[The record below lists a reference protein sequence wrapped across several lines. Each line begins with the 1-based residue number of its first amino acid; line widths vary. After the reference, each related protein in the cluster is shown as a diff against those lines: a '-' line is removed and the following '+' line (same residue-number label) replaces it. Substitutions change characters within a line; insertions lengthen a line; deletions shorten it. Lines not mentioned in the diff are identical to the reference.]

1 MFAGQGDFKRKGP
14 DAMRLG
20 LIPRIMM
27 AASFAVLMGADP
39 GPRGGL
45 AAAVGARAALTSA
58 SPDIPE
64 GWLSVVTANIR
75 RSEYHFSPAGDGA
88 WSAPNR
94 AHDLRAEVG
103 EESLRL
109 TRRTVD
115 PSDPRAWEL
124 TLRLSRFGRED
135 RMEAPGP
142 ARLVVVGNRAEIRRD
157 GVGLVE
163 WYLNGEAGLEQGFEI
178 GAPPAGQDGP
188 VFVEMEIPDHL
199 ATRMEDGGG
208 TVVIATTFGRPILRY
223 GGLQAW
229 DAAGRAL
236 PSSMDLRPGTL
247 RLRVEDRGATYPI
260 TIDPLLTNSD
270 WTAEGD
276 QGGARLG
283 ISVASAG
290 DVNGDGFGDVI
301 VGAYLYDGGEVNE
314 GKVFVYHGSALGLSI
329 SADWTAESNQA
340 SAQFGQAVASAGNV
354 NGDCCDDIIVGA
366 PFYDIAVAGDDRGV
380 VLVWHG
386 SLAGL
391 GDAGTPANADWG
403 AESGQNSSQFG
414 LSVASAGDVDADG
427 FDEVLVGA
435 PLYETPAAGTDD
447 EGRAFLYRGLAGGLT
462 PAPVWIAESNQAGAQ
477 FGYSVASA
485 GKVDFGPFADILIG
499 APLFDVVVGD
509 NKGAAFLWEG
519 SAGGPAVPG
528 IPGTA
533 SWSAVGDDGDRYG
546 WSVASAGDV
555 NGDGF
560 GDVIVGAPQADV
572 PDAETNEGRAFVY
585 LGAPGGLVLAAPA
598 AWTAESNQPNA
609 QLGYSVAS
617 AGDVDDDG
625 YADVILG
632 APFYDDALG
641 ANSGQAFLWHGSAA
655 DLGADGTPAN
665 AHWSGTVQ
673 AGSQFGISVASA
685 GDVNGDDNADVIV
698 GASLYDDP
706 DLSEGGAFLY
716 LGFDPPLY
724 LEFGPPGDPRRVEAV
739 VTAYSSVGYMP
750 ASQYAVSGS
759 ATVKMGNCAVPADC
773 TRSFSFAALTV
784 THDPA
789 DTALNGQPAFR
800 VVGGVATVSVPLDP
814 IIFPDADDLEIALHS
829 FTLDPSGAASA
840 PAVAGPPRFGM
851 WLKLPDSLTSS
862 DGEDLPFPPVPLE
875 QDLDFTVSITPD
887 PALFWL
893 APKDYP
899 LQIKPQAG
907 TSVALTRNRAEL
919 GLSDLV
925 YVGKERGEEVAPG
938 QTRCDVSGACGTVDE
953 ANDGIF
959 GLGWG
964 VNLPATPYFV
974 RNGLRATLSSAPAGA
989 TYALLF
995 PAGAHISL
1003 NAGSTIEL
1011 TDSEPGGGS
1020 LAGFLTLA
1028 LHTGD
1033 VLTEGGGLDG
1043 YLIKDDC
1050 TGEKVVTLAFSG
1062 ATLLPGGELRI
1073 PPPGLSGLSELFWG
1087 DTGNWDDPDRRDPRG
1102 FFAGGLGPDSLSF
1115 FAPGTVA
1122 RIGVTGPTV
1131 QDHLL
1136 AEQGGGPTDQ
1146 PGIYAGLNIDLTA
1159 AAGTVGIDTTCPPPD
1174 PPASPH
1180 SFTASSNRTRLY
1192 VRRSGVSGIADAGT
1206 FTPPGVDFPY
1216 MGYQMTLGRFGASIL
1231 DNIPSTSGSG
1241 LIVNSVVIPSP
1252 SDVQFTFS
1260 SPASLDGCANL
1271 GETGLG
1277 EMANAGIPDV
1287 LACWQAD
1294 IIPRAARLDVAD
1306 CAGGP
1311 CSPVIPANCPD
1322 LSCEQLRYLRVSADA
1337 PLDLQSELLGVPDPP
1352 PPPSSNLFES
1362 MVPMDFTP
1370 EPEGPLACSDII
1382 LTGNEGS
1389 IRNKLE
1395 KDHGFDIDLMHA
1407 SLEPR
1412 NPACV
1417 GAAAGGGAGPAP
1429 EVVDADTPRYDVTG
1443 EVLVP
1448 FYDAP
1453 DGCIR
1458 VTQGGGVE
1466 TLSDC
1471 GLFDPVTS
1479 KVRVTRKILAGLVD
1493 LDFYLKYMPPIRD
1506 ADPVRDTAARF
1517 VSESGV
1523 LDFKFFKLPALVK
1536 LFGDNADLG
1545 PFSPDESLPR
1555 LRPELYLGFLSDL
1568 ALFTEA
1574 TGNPSVCDSTCLGF
1588 LNGMMKFENLDLPGE
1603 IPADA
1608 AELVPALKAGAARL
1622 GLPASFNLRSYAA
1635 GAMRNAVSDLLPADV
1650 ARAAGRVKGVING
1663 IRDVASVAQQPFK
1676 VLNLSGPGAFSPT
1689 PSIPGVDEARDFA
1702 IDTLNI
1708 DADVDILGFLDFK
1721 GFVNFNSH
1729 TANTEDEFG
1738 AEDTADVTVGA
1749 HNVDLGWAI
1758 DGVRAKT
1765 VQATFRFNPPTFAE
1779 PNRFRVWGFDGE
1791 IDLSGVKF
1799 GEVEFDELGFD
1810 LGMGDPDDTRS
1821 GDDYYYLAGSGRGKY
1836 KAVTAAGGFFLGKSD
1851 TIAPVE
1857 KIDPEVGEVLE
1868 GLATLTGIYA
1878 RAEASFPVMGG
1889 PECVPYRL
1897 NAGGGAA
1904 FWLFEEGPT
1913 FGAKI
1918 RAYATG
1924 SLVCAVTA
1932 RADLTLLGGLTD
1944 DVWHLA
1950 GYGFLAGGVGW
1961 CEPNDWDTRR
1971 DVLNDDWCLSCVLDG
1986 EFSTD
1991 SESGTIDGDLNGP
2004 DCSGP

>member
-1 MFAGQGDFKRKGP
+1 MFQTSIRLKRSS
-14 DAMRLG
+14 LVV
-20 LIPRIMM
+20 
-27 AASFAVLMGADP
+27 AV
-39 GPRGGL
+39 
-45 AAAVGARAALTSA
+45 AVFLGARSSALA
-58 SPDIPE
+58 DLRPGD
-64 GWLSVVTANIR
+64 WLTRAQEEIR
-75 RSEYHFSPAGDGA
+75 RSEYGFSPLGDGA
-88 WSAPNR
+88 WAAPNR
-94 AHDLRAEVG
+94 AQNLRSRLGADGLEVAVRMPAG
-103 EESLRL
+103 GGDGWAFR
-109 TRRTVD
+109 
-115 PSDPRAWEL
+115 
-124 TLRLSRFGRED
+124 LRLSRFGRAGALETVENAPPILASD
-135 RMEAPGP
+135 RIELHREAL
-142 ARLVVVGNRAEIRRD
+142 A
-157 GVGLVE
+157 LVE
-163 WYLNGEAGLEQGFEI
+163 WYLNDARGIEQGFTV
-178 GAPPAGQDGP
+178 GKAPEGGTGP
-188 VFVEMEIPDHL
+188 IVLEMAFPGE
-199 ATRMEDGGG
+199 ATTRMEDGGG
-208 TVVIATTFGRPILRY
+208 TVAFTPAPGGPVLRY
-223 GGLQAW
+223 GGLAAW

-236 PSSMDLRPGTL
+236 ASGMDLRPGRL
-247 RLRVEDRGATYPI
+247 RLHVDDSGAIYPI
-260 TIDPLLTNSD
+260 TIDPLLTNPA
-270 WTAEGD
+270 WTTEGN
-276 QGGARLG
+276 QGGAQLG
-283 ISVASAG
+283 LSVASAG
-290 DVNGDGFGDVI
+290 DVNGDGFDDVI
-301 VGAYLYDGGEVNE
+301 VGAYMYDGGELNE
-314 GKVFVYHGSALGLSI
+314 GKVFVYHGSVLGLSA
-329 SADWTAESNQA
+329 SADWTAEGNQA
-340 SAQFGQAVASAGNV
+340 NAQLGRAVASAGNV
-354 NGDCCDDIIVGA
+354 NGDCCDDIIVGV
-366 PFYDIAVAGDDRGV
+366 PFYDIGPVAGNDRGLA
-380 VLVWHG
+380 LVWHG

-391 GDAGTPANADWG
+391 GDPGTPTNADWG

-414 LSVASAGDVDADG
+414 WSVASAGDVDGDG

-447 EGRAFLYRGLAGGLT
+447 EGRAFLYRGLAGGLS
-462 PAPVWIAESNQAGAQ
+462 PGPVWIAESNQLGAQ

-485 GKVDFGPFADILIG
+485 GHVDFGPFADIVIG
-499 APLFDVVVGD
+499 APLFDAVAGD
-509 NKGAAFLWEG
+509 NKGAAFVWEG
-519 SAGGPAVPG
+519 SPGGPAIPG

-533 SWSAVGDDGDRYG
+533 SWSALGEDGDRYG

-560 GDVIVGAPQADV
+560 GDLIVGAPQADV
-572 PDAETNEGRAFVY
+572 PDADTNEGRAFVY
-585 LGAPGGLVLAAPA
+585 LGAPGGLVPAAPA
-598 AWTAESNQPNA
+598 AWTVQSNQLNA

-625 YADVILG
+625 YDDVILG
-632 APFYDDALG
+632 APFYDDTLG

-655 DLGADGTPAN
+655 DLGVDGTPTN
-665 AHWSGTVQ
+665 AHWFATVQ
-673 AGSQFGISVASA
+673 AGAQFGISVASA
-685 GDVNGDDNADVIV
+685 GDVNGDDNADVLV
-698 GASLYDDP
+698 GASFYRAP
-706 DLSEGGAFLY
+706 ELSEGGAFVY
-716 LGFDPPLY
+716 LGFDPPVY
-724 LEFGPPGDPRRVEAV
+724 LEFGPKGDPRRVEAV
-739 VTAYSSVGYMP
+739 VTGYSSVGYLP
-750 ASQYAVSGS
+750 ASQYLVSGS
-759 ATVKMGNCAVPADC
+759 ATVKMGNCAVPAAC

-784 THDPA
+784 TRDAA
-789 DTALNGQPAFR
+789 DTALNGKPAFR
-800 VVGGVATVSVPLDP
+800 VVAGSATVSAPLDP
-814 IIFPDADDLEIALHS
+814 IIFPAADDLDIRLHS
-829 FTLDPSGAASA
+829 FTLGPSGAASL
-840 PAVAGPPRFGM
+840 PGVVGPPRLGM
-851 WLKLPDSLTSS
+851 WLKLPDSLTSAG
-862 DGEDLPFPPVPLE
+862 GEDLPFPPVLLE
-875 QDLDFTVSITPD
+875 QDLDFAISIALD
-887 PALFWL
+887 PALFYI

-899 LQIKPQAG
+899 FQIRPQAG
-907 TSVALTRNRAEL
+907 TSVVLTRSRAEL

-925 YVGKERGEEVAPG
+925 FPEKERGEEIAPG
-938 QTRCDVSGACGTVDE
+938 QTRCDVSGACGSADD

-959 GLGWG
+959 GLGWS
-964 VNLPATPYFV
+964 VNSPATPYFV
-974 RNGLRATLSSAPAGA
+974 RSGLRATLSSAPAGA

-995 PAGAHISL
+995 PAGASIGLS
-1003 NAGSTIEL
+1003 AGSSIEF
-1011 TDSEPGGGS
+1011 TDTEPGGGS
-1020 LAGFLTLA
+1020 LSGTLTLT

-1033 VLTEGGGLDG
+1033 VIAEAALDG
-1043 YLIKDDC
+1043 YLIHDDC
-1050 TGEKVVTLAFSG
+1050 TGQRSISLAFIG
-1062 ATLLPGGELRI
+1062 GTLLPGGELRI

-1087 DTGNWDDPDRRDPRG
+1087 DTGNWDDPDLRDPRG

-1122 RIGVTGPTV
+1122 RIGVTEPTV

-1136 AEQGGGPTDQ
+1136 ARQGGGPTDE

-1180 SFTASSNRTRLY
+1180 SFTASSDRTQLY

-1206 FTPPGVDFPY
+1206 LALPGVDFPY
-1216 MGYQMTLGRFGASIL
+1216 MGYRMTLGRFGASIL
-1231 DNIPSTSGSG
+1231 DNIPLAAGSG
-1241 LIVNSVVIPSP
+1241 LVVNSIVIPSP
-1252 SDVQFTFS
+1252 SDVRFTFS
-1260 SPASLDGCANL
+1260 SPTSVDGCANL
-1271 GETGLG
+1271 GENGLG
-1277 EMANAGIPDV
+1277 QMADAGDPKV

-1294 IIPRAARLDVAD
+1294 IVPRAARLDVAD

-1322 LSCEQLRYLRVSADA
+1322 LLCEQLRYLRVSAEA
-1337 PLDLQSELLGVPDPP
+1337 PLDLQSQILGVPDPP
-1352 PPPSSNLFES
+1352 PPASDRFED

-1382 LTGNEGS
+1382 LTGSHGS

-1412 NPACV
+1412 NPSC
-1417 GAAAGGGAGPAP
+1417 GGAGAGRGPGASP
-1429 EVVDADTPRYDVTG
+1429 SVIDADTPRYDVTG
-1443 EVLVP
+1443 EILVP

-1453 DGCIR
+1453 DSCIR
-1458 VTQGGGVE
+1458 VTQGGGVD
-1466 TLSDC
+1466 TFGDC
-1471 GLFDPVTS
+1471 GAFDSVAN
-1479 KVRVTRKILAGLVD
+1479 KVHVSRRILAGLVN
-1493 LDFYLKYMPPIRD
+1493 LDFDLKYMPPIRD
-1506 ADPVRDTAARF
+1506 VGSVRDTAARF

-1536 LFGDNADLG
+1536 LFGDNASLG
-1545 PFSPDESLPR
+1545 DFSPDEFLPR

-1568 ALFTEA
+1568 ALYTEA
-1574 TGNPSVCDSTCLGF
+1574 TENPSVCDSDCTGF

-1603 IPADA
+1603 IPSDA
-1608 AELVPALKAGAARL
+1608 GELVPALKAGAARL

-1635 GAMRNAVSDLLPADV
+1635 GAMRDAVSDLLPADV
-1650 ARAAGRVKGVING
+1650 VRAAGRVKGVING

-1676 VLNLSGPGAFSPT
+1676 VLNLSGPGAFRLGQGAS
-1689 PSIPGVDEARDFA
+1689 VARDFA

-1708 DADVDILGFLDFK
+1708 DADVDILGFLNFK

-1765 VQATFRFNPPTFAE
+1765 VQATFRFDPPTFAE
-1779 PNRFRVWGFDGE
+1779 PDRFRVWGFDGE

-1799 GEVEFDELGFD
+1799 GEVEFDELGFC
-1810 LGMGDPDDTRS
+1810 LGMGDPDKDVS
-1821 GDDYYYLAGSGRGKY
+1821 GDDYYYLAGMGRGKY
-1836 KAVTAAGGFFLGKSD
+1836 KAVTASGGFFLGKSVD
-1851 TIAPVE
+1851 IAPIQR
-1857 KIDPEVGEVLE
+1857 IDPEVGEVLE
-1868 GLATLTGIYA
+1868 GLDTLTGIYA

-1944 DVWHLA
+1944 DVWHLG

-1971 DVLNDDWCLSCVLDG
+1971 DVLNDDWCLSCVMDG

-1991 SESGTIDGDLNGP
+1991 SQSGTIDGDLNGP